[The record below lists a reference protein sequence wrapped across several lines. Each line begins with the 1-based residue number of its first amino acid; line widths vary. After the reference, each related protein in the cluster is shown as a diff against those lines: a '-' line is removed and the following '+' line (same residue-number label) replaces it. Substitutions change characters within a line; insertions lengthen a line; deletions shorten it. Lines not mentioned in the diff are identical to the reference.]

1 MRADHIVI
9 FLVHL
14 EQVMKVPLA
23 KHNNMIKAIPPDP
36 LRTSIPPWRPCR
48 NRPITDTHSS
58 QPAENNLAIDAVAV
72 TNDVARRP
80 LPPVRLSQLVG
91 NPFRGRMRRDTPHR
105 SWRRPC
111 CRINNPYNIRN
122 EMVGTRNRSIDAMPS

>member
-36 LRTSIPPWRPCR
+36 LRTSILPWRPCR
-48 NRPITDTHSS
+48 NRPITDTHRS

-80 LPPVRLSQLVG
+80 LPPRTPQSVG
-91 NPFRGRMRRDTPHR
+91 GQSIPR
-105 SWRRPC
+105 S
-111 CRINNPYNIRN
+111 
-122 EMVGTRNRSIDAMPS
+122 DAS